1 MKDIY
6 KKNQSMSLIC
16 ASDAHGFLLCAWG
29 RYLIV
34 ITPEELGSMLRP
46 QGPDGIVRT
55 ITDVK
60 PRYFKVTIS
69 CFLTKFRLI
78 NK

>member
-16 ASDAHGFLLCAWG
+16 ASEAHGFLLCAWG
-29 RYLIV
+29 RYLIM
-34 ITPEELGSMLRP
+34 INPEELGSMLRP
-46 QGPDGIVRT
+46 QGPDGIVKT

-60 PRYFKVTIS
+60 PRYFKVINL
-69 CFLTKFRLI
+69 CILTKFRLI
-78 NK
+78 QQ

>member
-6 KKNQSMSLIC
+6 KKNQSMSLMC
-16 ASDAHGFLLCAWG
+16 ASEVHGFLLCAWG

-34 ITPEELGSMLRP
+34 IMPEELGSMLRP
-46 QGPDGIVRT
+46 QGPEGIVKT

-60 PRYFKVTIS
+60 PRYFKVSIS
-69 CFLTKFRLI
+69 SILTKFRL
-78 NK
+78 NKL